1 MATDKELSDFLK
13 SVEKRACKR
22 AVYAVRDDDAALD
35 IVQDAMIR
43 LAEKYADRPAAEL
56 PLLFQRILSN
66 ATMDWF
72 RRQKVRKPGRAE
84 FLAISK
90 APPATTAIS
99 TCSKRSRRSDGSL
112 QSESAAESVSR
123 AQILQTIEAE
133 VALLPARQREAFLL
147 RYWEELDVAETAASM
162 GCSEGS
168 VKTHCSRAVHA
179 LAKALKA
186 KGISDMKNDSR
197 YHGRRPRG
205 HGVALCAQRRRL
217 PERKRRDGRPRCRR
231 AAAFRAREGARD
243 RAPLRASSAEGLGVT
258 ASRRGDP
265 RLQPARA
272 GGCASPRCCRWSPWS
287 AAWS

>member
-1 MATDKELSDFLK
+1 LATDKELSDFLK
-13 SVEKRACKR
+13 SVEKRAWKR

-35 IVQDAMIR
+35 IVQDTMIR
-43 LAEKYADRPAAEL
+43 LSEKYADRPAAEL

-72 RRQKVRKPGRAE
+72 RRQKVKNQVVRNFSE
-84 FLAISK
+84 YE
-90 APPATTAIS
+90 TAGEDDFDILE
-99 TCSKRSRRSDGSL
+99 TLEALGGPLR
-112 QSESAAESVSR
+112 SESAADSVSR

-186 KGISDMKNDSR
+186 KGI
-197 YHGRRPRG
+197 
-205 HGVALCAQRRRL
+205 
-217 PERKRRDGRPRCRR
+217 
-231 AAAFRAREGARD
+231 
-243 RAPLRASSAEGLGVT
+243 T
-258 ASRRGDP
+258 T
-265 RLQPARA
+265 
-272 GGCASPRCCRWSPWS
+272 
-287 AAWS
+287 